1 MKSSI
6 LSATGSRPL
15 QSRHDERGWFQHGAI
30 AALGL
35 LNLLLLTA
43 CSGDDKSDLVQYI
56 NQVKA
61 RPKTQIES
69 LPEIKVIEPFIYKPS
84 GLRDPFRP
92 IEKVVEAELI
102 DAGTGSGIK
111 PDPARRKEQL
121 ESYSLDSLRMVGT
134 VTKDAVL
141 WGLIRAGDGT
151 IHRVREGN
159 YMGKNHGKIIRI
171 VEDKIELM
179 EIVPDRP
186 GTWREQQTSLAL
198 SE

>member
-6 LSATGSRPL
+6 LSVTDSMFRQSSRP
-15 QSRHDERGWFQHGAI
+15 SHGFFKHGTC

-35 LNLLLLTA
+35 LNLLLLSA
-43 CSGDDKSDLVQYI
+43 CSSDDKSDLVQYI

-61 RPKTQIES
+61 RPKTQIEP

-92 IEKVVEAELI
+92 IEKVVEAELV
-102 DAGTGSGIK
+102 DVGTGRGIR
-111 PDPARRKEQL
+111 PDPTRRKEQL

-134 VTKDAVL
+134 ITKDAVL
-141 WGLIRAGDGT
+141 WGLIKAGDGT
-151 IHRVREGN
+151 IHRVREAN
-159 YMGKNHGKIIRI
+159 YMGRNHGKIIRI
-171 VEDKIELM
+171 NEDKIELM
-179 EIVPDRP
+179 EIVPDKP

>member
-6 LSATGSRPL
+6 LSAIDSRSW
-15 QSRHDERGWFQHGAI
+15 QSRHGERGWFQYVPI

-35 LNLLLLTA
+35 LNLLLLSA
-43 CSGDDKSDLVQYI
+43 CSSDDKSDLVQYI

-61 RPKTQIES
+61 RPKTQIEP

-92 IEKVVEAELI
+92 IEKAVEAEPV
-102 DAGTGSGIK
+102 DVGMGRGIR
-111 PDPARRKEQL
+111 PDPARRKEEL
-121 ESYSLDSLRMVGT
+121 ETYSLDGLRMVGT
-134 VTKDAVL
+134 ITKDAVL
-141 WGLIRAGDGT
+141 WGLIKAGDGT
-151 IHRVREGN
+151 IHRVRKGN
-159 YMGKNHGKIIRI
+159 YMGRNHGKIIRI
-171 VEDKIELM
+171 VKDKIELM
-179 EIVPDRP
+179 EIVPDKP

>member
-6 LSATGSRPL
+6 LSISYSKSGADWYG
-15 QSRHDERGWFQHGAI
+15 ERRRFKHYAI
-30 AALGL
+30 AALGA
-35 LNLLLLTA
+35 LNLLLLSA
-43 CSGDDKSDLVQYI
+43 CTSDDKSDLIQYI

-61 RPKTQIES
+61 RPKTQIEP

-92 IEKVVEAELI
+92 IEKAVEAELV
-102 DAGTGSGIK
+102 DVGTGRGIR
-111 PDPARRKEQL
+111 PDLTRRREQL
-121 ESYSLDSLRMVGT
+121 ESYSLDGLRMVGT
-134 VTKDAVL
+134 ISKDAIL
-141 WGLIRAGDGT
+141 WGLIKAGDGT

-159 YMGKNHGKIIRI
+159 YMGRNHGKIIRI

-179 EIVPDRP
+179 EIVPERP
-186 GTWREQQTSLAL
+186 GTWREQQASLAL